1 MEMNMELLVW
11 VLQALL
17 GAFGAVLWSLYG
29 DIKCKHEEL
38 EDEFFK
44 FRAESAK
51 ELADYKTDSAARFL
65 TREEMEKMVGSIR
78 QTLDRN
84 ADKLEARLD
93 RLEERITEV
102 RRTRAEER

>member
-1 MEMNMELLVW
+1 MEFNMELLVW
-11 VLQALL
+11 VLQAVL
-17 GAFGAVLWSLYG
+17 GAFGAVLWSVFNDLKKKHDDLEDEFY
-29 DIKCKHEEL
+29 KCKHE
-38 EDEFFK
+38 
-44 FRAESAK
+44 AAK
-51 ELADYKTDSAARFL
+51 ELADYKADSAAKFL